1 MFWDREVNL
10 TITLN
15 GVMKQYNNNLRIDF
29 QIQKGVAGL
38 GESANITIFG
48 LNLNDIDFLAKS
60 ISYDMNPAGQVRAD
74 SLIQLEA
81 GYKNNKNIIFIGN
94 MTEALPNVD
103 SATYSIQIKAI
114 SCYNAK
120 INGSYSNI
128 SLKDATLQS
137 VCDTIAKGLGYTL
150 NFLATNKNI
159 GDYSYYG
166 DPISQLLDF
175 RKAYGKELEIYTDNK
190 ILYVIDLGKSNN
202 TLIVNISGDSGM
214 IGSPQPMFKGVVVKT
229 LLMPSLVLG
238 GKFSLQSAKLS
249 SLNGIYQIQTLKHKG
264 SNRSDEYI
272 SEIEGRLIN
281 G

>member
-1 MFWDREVNL
+1 MFWNREVNL

-15 GVMKQYNNNLRIDF
+15 GVIKKYDNNIRIDF
-29 QIQKGVAGL
+29 QIQKSTGGL

-48 LNLNDIDFLAKS
+48 LNLDDIDFLAKS
-60 ISYDMNPAGQVRAD
+60 ISYDMNPAGQMRAN

-81 GYKNNKNIIFIGN
+81 GYINNKNIIFIGN

-120 INGSYSNI
+120 IIGSYSNI
-128 SLKDATLQS
+128 SLQNATLQS
-137 VCDTIAKGLGYTL
+137 VCDTIAKGLGYSL
-150 NFLATNKNI
+150 DFLATNKNI

-190 ILYVIDLGKSNN
+190 ILYVVDVNKSNN
-202 TLIVNISGDSGM
+202 TPIVNISGDSGM

-229 LLMPSLVLG
+229 LLMPSLSLG
-238 GKFSLQSAKLS
+238 GKFSLQSEKLP

-264 SNRSDEYI
+264 SNKSDEYI
-272 SEIEGRLIN
+272 SEIEGILI
-281 G
+281 GG